1 MQGAPAKEQDGLSKI
16 GVGGVGGSVA
26 VDMNNKAD
34 EGGGDIGGGKRMA
47 GEAGSLSGALYVSVK
62 EEWEPNGFEVT

>member
-1 MQGAPAKEQDGLSKI
+1 M
-16 GVGGVGGSVA
+16 GGSVA
-26 VDMNNKAD
+26 VDMNNKVD